1 VRLAL
6 VPKAVEV
13 VEDEG
18 DIDAPIKR
26 LSGITLDSSAC
37 F

>member
-13 VEDEG
+13 VEDDLQG
-18 DIDAPIKR
+18 DAPIKR

-37 F
+37 L